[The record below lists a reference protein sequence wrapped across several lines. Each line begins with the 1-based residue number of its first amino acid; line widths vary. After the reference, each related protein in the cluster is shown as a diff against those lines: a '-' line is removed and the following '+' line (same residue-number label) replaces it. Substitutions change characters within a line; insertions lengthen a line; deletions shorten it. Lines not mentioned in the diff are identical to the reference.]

1 MLIDFHTHAF
11 PEKVAP
17 KAMQVLAYN
26 ANGIPPQTDGTL
38 ESLRKEMQADGV
50 KISVV
55 NCIATNAHQMHN
67 VNNFALEVDKD
78 PDFVC
83 FGSVHPDAPDALEE
97 LERLH
102 EAGIKGIKFHP
113 EYQKFDADD
122 EKMKPIYKKI
132 SELGF
137 VTTFHAG
144 LDIGFP
150 PPYHSMPPQILG
162 AVKWLDTPVV
172 AAHWGSMGQADRVI
186 HTLGGIEHVYMDTS
200 WGYGIITRAEAL
212 ALIEAQGVDHVLF
225 ASDMPWHRPAWEM
238 KVIKT
243 LDLTAEEEAMICHKN
258 AEMLLKIV

>member
-1 MLIDFHTHAF
+1 
-11 PEKVAP
+11 
-17 KAMQVLAYN
+17 MQVLAYN

-50 KISVV
+50 DISVV

-67 VNNFALEVDKD
+67 VNDFALEVNKN

-102 EAGIKGIKFHP
+102 DAGIKGIKFHP

-132 SELGF
+132 SQLGM

-172 AAHWGSMGQADRVI
+172 AAHF
-186 HTLGGIEHVYMDTS
+186 
-200 WGYGIITRAEAL
+200 
-212 ALIEAQGVDHVLF
+212 VDLVQ
-225 ASDMPWHRPAWEM
+225 
-238 KVIKT
+238 
-243 LDLTAEEEAMICHKN
+243 
-258 AEMLLKIV
+258 